1 MFRVTRNLRVERIL
15 ILVMSL
21 DQRFNHIEDKLLKK
35 NFYHKDEDIGQ
46 FSLSSRP

>member
-21 DQRFNHIEDKLLKK
+21 DKKFNHFQDKLFKK